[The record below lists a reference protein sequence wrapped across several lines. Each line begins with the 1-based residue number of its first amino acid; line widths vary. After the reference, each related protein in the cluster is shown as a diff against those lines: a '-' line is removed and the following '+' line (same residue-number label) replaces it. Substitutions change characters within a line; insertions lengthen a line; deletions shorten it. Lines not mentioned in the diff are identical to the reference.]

1 MHLQLT
7 AQVEESLLGRPVRH
21 VIDESGRT
29 HYAGRRCLVTGA
41 GGSIG
46 AELARQLAA
55 CQPSLLTLV
64 DHSEALLFEIERE
77 LAERWPDV
85 ALDPVLADITR
96 ATPTQM
102 AFRRARPHIV
112 FHAAAYKH
120 VTMAERAVCAAAR
133 VNVLGTANVVSAA
146 RQAGSRFLLVST
158 DKATAPHSV
167 MGATKRLAEM
177 VAVGA
182 ASRTFRPAVVR
193 FGNVLGSSG
202 SLIPV
207 ALDRLRRGLSVQVTD
222 PDATRYFMTV
232 SEAAA
237 LLMKADMMACAGETF
252 WLDMGAPVRVGDLV
266 ERLCGIAARDGVQ
279 PRPIEVIGLRPGEKR
294 EEELATASLRL
305 CRTGDPHIW
314 MARQPSL
321 TRGGFQEALRALR
334 RHVGRGDAAGV
345 LATLVHLVPDY
356 QPSAEAWAL
365 AQIDQLFLEADLPVG
380 RLHVA

>member
-7 AQVEESLLGRPVRH
+7 AQVEERLLGRPVRH
-21 VIDESGRT
+21 VMDSSVRA

-55 CQPSLLTLV
+55 CGPALLTLV

-77 LAERWPDV
+77 LAERFPDV
-85 ALDPVLADITR
+85 ALDPVLVDITR
-96 ATPTQM
+96 VTPTQL
-102 AFRRARPHIV
+102 AFRRARPHVV

-133 VNVLGTANVVSAA
+133 VNVMGTANVVSAS
-146 RQAGSRFLLVST
+146 RQVGARFLLVST

-177 VAVGA
+177 VAVNA
-182 ASRTFRPAVVR
+182 ATRTFRPAVVR

-202 SLIPV
+202 SLIPI
-207 ALDRLRRGLSVQVTD
+207 ALDRLRRGLPVLVTD

-237 LLMKADMMACAGETF
+237 LLMKADTMACAGETF
-252 WLDMGAPVRVGDLV
+252 WLDMGAPVRIGDV
-266 ERLCGIAARDGVQ
+266 IQRLCAIAALDGVQ
-279 PRPIEVIGLRPGEKR
+279 PQPIEIIGLRPGEKR
-294 EEELATASLRL
+294 EEELATVALRL
-305 CRTGDPHIW
+305 CRTSDPHIW
-314 MARQPSL
+314 MARQPSVA
-321 TRGGFQEALRALR
+321 TGAFHEALSALR
-334 RHVGRGDAAGV
+334 RHVGHGDAAGV
-345 LATLVHLVPDY
+345 LAALVHLVPEF

-365 AQIDQLFLEADLPVG
+365 AQVDQLFLDADQPAG
-380 RLHVA
+380 RLRVA